1 MAFLASY
8 VKLKRIMTQRPT
20 VSANRPHYKRSLLVN
35 ILTYA
40 VLVFWSLICLFP
52 LYWVVVTSLKG
63 GSEIMRGPYYL
74 PFVDFTPSLDAWV
87 SILTWS
93 NDHLLLRFFN
103 SVVVGLTSTLLTV
116 LLGGLAVYGLTRFH
130 YTVRWTRLV
139 LFFLAAVFVG
149 SALIVPA
156 FWVQLLFTVSAAL
169 IFLLAM
175 WLNQRGPTLRN
186 DGILFAI
193 LATRIL
199 PPVVVALPIYIMARY
214 TGALDTH
221 FALIFTYTAANLPV
235 AVWLLLPV
243 FGNIATS
250 QEEAAQLD
258 GASHLRIFL
267 TIFLPMVAASTAAV
281 GLVIFILCWNEY
293 LFASFL
299 TSDKVSTLPP
309 WVMGQMSIKEA
320 QAGGD
325 AEEWS
330 QLSAAMIF
338 MVVPL
343 LACTAFAQRVFG
355 RIALR

>member
-1 MAFLASY
+1 MRSFL
-8 VKLKRIMTQRPT
+8 
-20 VSANRPHYKRSLLVN
+20 VS

-40 VLVFWSLICLFP
+40 LLVFWSLVCLFP
-52 LYWVVVTSLKG
+52 LYWVAVASLKG
-63 GSEIMRGPYYL
+63 DPEIMRGPYYL

-87 SILTWS
+87 SVLAYA

-103 SVVVGLTSTLLTV
+103 SAVVAVISTLLTV
-116 LLGGLAVYGLTRFH
+116 LFGGLAVYGLTRFR
-130 YTVRWTRLV
+130 YALRWTRLA
-139 LFFLAAVFVG
+139 FFILAAVFTG
-149 SALIVPA
+149 SAIIAPLVGL
-156 FWVQLLFTVSAAL
+156 QLLFAIAAIL
-169 IFLLAM
+169 FLVLATRH
-175 WLNQRGPTLRN
+175 NQRGPVLGN

-199 PPVVVALPIYIMARY
+199 PPVVVALPIYMMALY

-243 FGNIATS
+243 FGNTATS

-267 TIFLPMVAASTAAV
+267 TIFMPMVAASTAAV

-299 TSDKVSTLPP
+299 TSDKVSTLPA
-309 WVMGQMSIKEA
+309 WIMGQMSIKEA
-320 QAGGD
+320 QVGGD
-325 AEEWS
+325 GDEWP
-330 QLSAAMIF
+330 QLSAAIIF
-338 MVVPL
+338 MIMPL
-343 LACTAFAQRVFG
+343 LACTALAQRVLG
-355 RIALR
+355 RMALRRR

>member
-1 MAFLASY
+1 
-8 VKLKRIMTQRPT
+8 MTQRPIF
-20 VSANRPHYKRSLLVN
+20 SASRPHYKRALWVN
-35 ILTYA
+35 VLTYA
-40 VLVFWSLICLFP
+40 VLVFWSLVCLFP
-52 LYWVVVTSLKG
+52 LYWVVVNSLKG
-63 GSEIMRGPYYL
+63 GSEIMSGPFYL
-74 PFVDFTPSLDAWV
+74 PFFDFTPTLDAWV
-87 SILTWS
+87 SILTWA

-103 SVVVGLTSTLLTV
+103 SVIVGLTSTLLTV
-116 LLGGLAVYGLTRFH
+116 LFGGLAVYGLTRFR
-130 YTVRWTRLV
+130 YEVRWMRLV
-139 LFFLAAVFVG
+139 LFLLAAVFAG
-149 SALIVPA
+149 SALIVPTV
-156 FWVQLLFTVSAAL
+156 WVQFLFTIVAALLFLMATYL
-169 IFLLAM
+169 K
-175 WLNQRGPTLRN
+175 QRGPILRN

-193 LATRIL
+193 LASRIL
-199 PPVVVALPIYIMARY
+199 PPVVIALPIYVMAQY

-258 GASHLRIFL
+258 GASQIRIAF

-281 GLVIFILCWNEY
+281 GMLIFILCWNEY
-293 LFASFL
+293 LFAAFL

-330 QLSAAMIF
+330 QLSAAIIF
-338 MVVPL
+338 MIVPL
-343 LACTAFAQRVFG
+343 LACTAVAQRVLG
-355 RIALR
+355 RMMISR

>member
-1 MAFLASY
+1 
-8 VKLKRIMTQRPT
+8 MTQRHP
-20 VSANRPHYKRSLLVN
+20 VSANPPHYKRALLVN

-40 VLVFWSLICLFP
+40 VLVFWSLVCLFP
-52 LYWVVVTSLKG
+52 LYWVAVTSLKG
-63 GSEIMRGPYYL
+63 EPEIMRGPFYL

-87 SILTWS
+87 SILTYA

-103 SVVVGLTSTLLTV
+103 SAVVGITSTLLTV
-116 LLGGLAVYGLTRFH
+116 LLGGLAVYGLTRFR
-130 YTVRWTRLV
+130 YAVRWTRLV
-139 LFFLAAVFVG
+139 LFFLAAVFAG
-149 SALIVPA
+149 SALIVPT
-156 FWVQLLFTVSAAL
+156 FWVQFLFTIVAAL
-169 IFLLAM
+169 LFLLATR
-175 WLNQRGPTLRN
+175 LNQRGPTLRN

-199 PPVVVALPIYIMARY
+199 PPVVVVLPIYVMAQY
-214 TGALDTH
+214 TGAVDTH

-250 QEEAAQLD
+250 QEELAQLD
-258 GASHLRIFL
+258 GASHFQIFF

-293 LFASFL
+293 LFAAYL

-309 WVMGQMSIKEA
+309 WVVGQMSIKEG
-320 QAGGD
+320 QVGDEGD
-325 AEEWS
+325 AWS
-330 QLSAAMIF
+330 HLSAAIIF

-343 LACTAFAQRVFG
+343 LACTALAQRVLG
-355 RIALR
+355 RMMVSR